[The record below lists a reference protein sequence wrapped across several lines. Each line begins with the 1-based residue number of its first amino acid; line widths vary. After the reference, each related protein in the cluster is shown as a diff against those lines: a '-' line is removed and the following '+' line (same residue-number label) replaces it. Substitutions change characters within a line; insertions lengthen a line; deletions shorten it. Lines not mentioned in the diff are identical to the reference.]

1 MAATLPTSPSFR
13 GATISQISSGRMSA
27 FGQETSLTP
36 ANVSVGLRVQRGPG
50 WCAGDQ
56 DGGSG
61 HRGTVLVVNSPAG
74 VVTPRSA
81 AVEAVGMLPP
91 GNAVVQWD
99 ARAGGDRGGGG
110 GDDGEHMQR
119 GRRCYY
125 SLLTGQSAAE
135 AEGGE
140 GGGAG
145 SQGTG
150 KGKGPL
156 LAISHNQVPASDSEH
171 HTSFKL
177 TTTRLN
183 ALKRGK
189 ELLKFGRRGQP
200 ARRFFRVANNERV
213 LLWVSPK
220 KMMSATRI
228 ELHTV
233 DRVQPGQTT
242 SVFLRFNGKYAD
254 ATRHSF
260 SLIYEGGTR
269 SLDIVCE
276 DEADY
281 AMWMGGLEV
290 LVKRA
295 QGRRSSGRSENPE
308 SVYLR
313 QMWQQADLDNSG
325 TLDVKEVV
333 KLLHIINCKCSRT
346 HVKVLFRDHDMDK
359 NGTLCFEEFT
369 SMLNHLRKRPEVDHI
384 WASMAGDSLT
394 MSAKVFRFF
403 LVHEQQES
411 GADLSDKAVEALIN
425 VLEPSSHGKFLL
437 QPAFQRYLASPL
449 LNAALHP
456 VFTAQYQD
464 MASHPL
470 SDYFIASSHNTYLE
484 GDQLNSASSV
494 SRYISDFSVGCRC
507 VELDCWDG
515 SAGSDPIIYHGGT
528 LTGKILFSEVVRAV
542 KGFGFVSSAF
552 PVVLSLEMH
561 CSLEGQER
569 IAAILHAELGQ
580 MLFVPSEEQCAAW
593 EAGEPLPSP
602 AQLQGKVLLKGK
614 ANPLTGGAV
623 AEDESESDD
632 EEQKAQSAAAAAA
645 ETGASDGGD
654 GSGGGTK
661 RQGSGS
667 RLSVSNLFQGKK
679 ASKKKG
685 KKIHP
690 DLSRLIFFRTAH
702 FKSFELEQKV
712 EPPRTNY
719 MSSFGEN
726 KTSRLVEN
734 DSANF
739 VRYTR
744 RKIARVYPG
753 GHRIDSSNLDPVRGW
768 TVGAQ
773 MVALNYQTRDNN
785 WKINMGMFQQ
795 NGGCGYVLKV
805 RRR

>member
-1 MAATLPTSPSFR
+1 
-13 GATISQISSGRMSA
+13 
-27 FGQETSLTP
+27 
-36 ANVSVGLRVQRGPG
+36 
-50 WCAGDQ
+50 
-56 DGGSG
+56 
-61 HRGTVLVVNSPAG
+61 
-74 VVTPRSA
+74 
-81 AVEAVGMLPP
+81 
-91 GNAVVQWD
+91 
-99 ARAGGDRGGGG
+99 
-110 GDDGEHMQR
+110 
-119 GRRCYY
+119 
-125 SLLTGQSAAE
+125 
-135 AEGGE
+135 
-140 GGGAG
+140 
-145 SQGTG
+145 
-150 KGKGPL
+150 
-156 LAISHNQVPASDSEH
+156 
-171 HTSFKL
+171 
-177 TTTRLN
+177 
-183 ALKRGK
+183 
-189 ELLKFGRRGQP
+189 
-200 ARRFFRVANNERV
+200 
-213 LLWVSPK
+213 
-220 KMMSATRI
+220 
-228 ELHTV
+228 
-233 DRVQPGQTT
+233 
-242 SVFLRFNGKYAD
+242 
-254 ATRHSF
+254 
-260 SLIYEGGTR
+260 
-269 SLDIVCE
+269 
-276 DEADY
+276 
-281 AMWMGGLEV
+281 
-290 LVKRA
+290 
-295 QGRRSSGRSENPE
+295 
-308 SVYLR
+308 
-313 QMWQQADLDNSG
+313 
-325 TLDVKEVV
+325 
-333 KLLHIINCKCSRT
+333 
-346 HVKVLFRDHDMDK
+346 
-359 NGTLCFEEFT
+359 
-369 SMLNHLRKRPEVDHI
+369 
-384 WASMAGDSLT
+384 
-394 MSAKVFRFF
+394 
-403 LVHEQQES
+403 
-411 GADLSDKAVEALIN
+411 
-425 VLEPSSHGKFLL
+425 
-437 QPAFQRYLASPL
+437 
-449 LNAALHP
+449 
-456 VFTAQYQD
+456 
-464 MASHPL
+464 
-470 SDYFIASSHNTYLE
+470 
-484 GDQLNSASSV
+484 
-494 SRYISDFSVGCRC
+494 VGCRC

-685 KKIHP
+685 KQIHP